1 MELFITSLFHLVFH
15 RLVRVCHKLEF
26 HSNNQKREGGDLCIS
41 DVKLGWLSMENFV
54 LYLVFFG
61 DPISAPAPPPQDLF
75 LLVRVSVSAAHF
87 PVTSIGAF
95 SFLLD
100 F

>member
-1 MELFITSLFHLVFH
+1 
-15 RLVRVCHKLEF
+15 
-26 HSNNQKREGGDLCIS
+26 
-41 DVKLGWLSMENFV
+41 MENFV

-61 DPISAPAPPPQDLF
+61 DPISAPAPPQQDLF